1 MSFAPGTLSI
11 VGRQIRNQER
21 PGPEKGVMPGSS
33 QLLAAWSQIFGLLA
47 FDVIESRFEFLSH
60 TRNWSVS
67 CSAPI
72 LCISTS
78 RLLSISTLGVL
89 K

>member
-1 MSFAPGTLSI
+1 
-11 VGRQIRNQER
+11 
-21 PGPEKGVMPGSS
+21 MPGSS

-60 TRNWSVS
+60 THNRSVS
-67 CSAPI
+67 CSAADFMQ
-72 LCISTS
+72 LSTT